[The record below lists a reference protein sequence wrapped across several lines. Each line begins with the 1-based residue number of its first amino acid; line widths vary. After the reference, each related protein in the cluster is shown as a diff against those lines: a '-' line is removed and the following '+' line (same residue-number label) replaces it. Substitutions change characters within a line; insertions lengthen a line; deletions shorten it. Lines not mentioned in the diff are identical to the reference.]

1 MSHSSRTH
9 QRVIG
14 LTGGIAMGKTTV
26 ANYLASAYQLPV
38 LDADVYAREAVQPG
52 SAVLAKTVER
62 YGLKVLQPDQTLDR
76 QYLGNIIFSNPQE
89 RLWLE
94 TQIHPY
100 VRQCLQ
106 EKLKSLDQRPVVVM
120 VIPLLFEAEMTDLVT
135 EVWVVRC
142 APAEQLQRL
151 MQRNHLTLEQ
161 AQARVASQ
169 MPIEQKIAK
178 ATVVLDNSSTT
189 EALLKQVNAALK
201 AIRVHTV

>member
-1 MSHSSRTH
+1 MSHCQGVH

-26 ANYLASAYQLPV
+26 ANYLASAYQLPI

-52 SAVLAKTVER
+52 SAVLAKTVAR
-62 YGLKVLQPDQTLDR
+62 YGLKVLRPDQTLDR

-106 EKLKSLDQRPVVVM
+106 TKLKSLDQHPVVVM

-135 EVWVVRC
+135 ESWVVRC
-142 APAEQLQRL
+142 APTEQLQRL
-151 MQRNHLTLEQ
+151 MQRSHLTLEQ

-169 MPIEQKIAK
+169 MPIEQKVAQ
-178 ATVVLDNSSTT
+178 AAVVLDNSSTT
-189 EALLKQVNAALK
+189 EVLLQQVNAALR
-201 AIRVHTV
+201 AIRAHTV